1 MRRVV
6 RRAST
11 RPQAWFLGLMIPVG
25 LIVGVFA
32 LASSK
37 LLTGKWPFGIKADE
51 VRMFVNLKGTLLE
64 DPRAQGLPVL
74 RIGGATGHCPVTDY
88 DDQWRSIE
96 FTSEHY
102 SSQAEVAHLGPVPGS
117 FSIRFPESRPFEQQH
132 RINLVPATIQNI
144 RSVYLEVL
152 ATELELPVA
161 EVSFVR
167 IIACGKDLGIYQ
179 KEEDLGRAFLA
190 KKRLADATLFNASAD
205 PNCPQGMFPNT
216 FSDPLM
222 GPELV
227 ALWSTLYT
235 EMANGDT
242 EALNSV
248 LDKDASVSWLLMR
261 WLENGDPT
269 VNGTVPYIHRRTT
282 GKVSPVYQR
291 VPEYGN
297 GPSAFTMDP
306 VSALLQQEEF
316 RTSLIERREELND
329 LRWRMKERFAAMD
342 NTWLPLLAEKGDL
355 AWARATANR
364 IANVLLEDRL
374 ENGDPLAYHNAH
386 WVAGPGRAT
395 FIGNTSGAGPVLVQA
410 LEGTTPIEEV
420 ARWFFS
426 ARTQGDTLVL
436 NRGKYYLKDDVVLPP
451 GKALV
456 INEGARITMAPG
468 SGIMVQGPLHIR
480 GSRLRPVFIRAANDA
495 QPFKGIAMRGDG
507 KALCHVS
514 GLYISG
520 GGAAGDQVS
529 IRGAINATF
538 DGCEIEAAKGHGL
551 EISGGHVTLVD
562 VNFYGGTGPL
572 LALEHARSEV
582 RECNFR
588 SSRRSTVGSGVLIN
602 GERSMIQ
609 DCNFTGMTNEAITV
623 GSAGQLLLLE
633 CEFDGNNTVVK
644 GSDLALIH
652 ASGNRFSSNGTV
664 FKLQRIDPIQGGARV
679 IRYPNEFTDNK
690 QESAVDDHSGIDE
703 KETLD
708 PKIISDFGG
717 KDH

>member
-235 EMANGDT
+235 
-242 EALNSV
+242 
-248 LDKDASVSWLLMR
+248 
-261 WLENGDPT
+261 
-269 VNGTVPYIHRRTT
+269 
-282 GKVSPVYQR
+282 
-291 VPEYGN
+291 
-297 GPSAFTMDP
+297 
-306 VSALLQQEEF
+306 
-316 RTSLIERREELND
+316 
-329 LRWRMKERFAAMD
+329 
-342 NTWLPLLAEKGDL
+342 
-355 AWARATANR
+355 
-364 IANVLLEDRL
+364 
-374 ENGDPLAYHNAH
+374 
-386 WVAGPGRAT
+386 
-395 FIGNTSGAGPVLVQA
+395 
-410 LEGTTPIEEV
+410 
-420 ARWFFS
+420 
-426 ARTQGDTLVL
+426 
-436 NRGKYYLKDDVVLPP
+436 
-451 GKALV
+451 
-456 INEGARITMAPG
+456 
-468 SGIMVQGPLHIR
+468 
-480 GSRLRPVFIRAANDA
+480 
-495 QPFKGIAMRGDG
+495 
-507 KALCHVS
+507 
-514 GLYISG
+514 
-520 GGAAGDQVS
+520 
-529 IRGAINATF
+529 
-538 DGCEIEAAKGHGL
+538 
-551 EISGGHVTLVD
+551 
-562 VNFYGGTGPL
+562 
-572 LALEHARSEV
+572 
-582 RECNFR
+582 
-588 SSRRSTVGSGVLIN
+588 
-602 GERSMIQ
+602 
-609 DCNFTGMTNEAITV
+609 
-623 GSAGQLLLLE
+623 
-633 CEFDGNNTVVK
+633 
-644 GSDLALIH
+644 
-652 ASGNRFSSNGTV
+652 
-664 FKLQRIDPIQGGARV
+664 
-679 IRYPNEFTDNK
+679 
-690 QESAVDDHSGIDE
+690 
-703 KETLD
+703 
-708 PKIISDFGG
+708 
-717 KDH
+717 

>member
-1 MRRVV
+1 
-6 RRAST
+6 
-11 RPQAWFLGLMIPVG
+11 
-25 LIVGVFA
+25 
-32 LASSK
+32 
-37 LLTGKWPFGIKADE
+37 
-51 VRMFVNLKGTLLE
+51 
-64 DPRAQGLPVL
+64 
-74 RIGGATGHCPVTDY
+74 
-88 DDQWRSIE
+88 
-96 FTSEHY
+96 
-102 SSQAEVAHLGPVPGS
+102 
-117 FSIRFPESRPFEQQH
+117 
-132 RINLVPATIQNI
+132 
-144 RSVYLEVL
+144 
-152 ATELELPVA
+152 
-161 EVSFVR
+161 
-167 IIACGKDLGIYQ
+167 
-179 KEEDLGRAFLA
+179 
-190 KKRLADATLFNASAD
+190 
-205 PNCPQGMFPNT
+205 
-216 FSDPLM
+216 
-222 GPELV
+222 
-227 ALWSTLYT
+227 YT